1 MSRTGKL
8 QNQVR
13 MLEQKLAA
21 LTTPPSL
28 EAKNLSGY
36 DGANQSIRRGRIHWQ
51 TLETR
56 KELDSFSRDELLR
69 RCRWLRANVGLVKG
83 LVKNGSMLVGWMTP
97 QARTADQE
105 WNDLADKNFKMRAMT
120 KGVFDAGGKFN
131 FKTAQRM
138 IMQRALCDGDILTLF
153 TETPSAGARVAFYEA
168 HQLRNPSRSSQDW
181 FDGILSD
188 DQGRH
193 LVYGLSNGKDVKTF
207 SARDA
212 CYFGWF
218 ESPGHNRAHPPL
230 SHAVNHAVDI
240 TEVWADTKHGIKNS
254 ARLGIVSEFETGAR
268 NTRQVNGMTAALPG
282 GTPSSQ
288 DAGNGKKVR
297 TEEIWGGG
305 QMQYG
310 EPGEKFKILSD
321 SRPHPNQGLFI
332 DELVRDISMGY
343 GLPPEVIHK
352 MAKLT
357 GPGVRFV
364 MEFAGRWIEDW
375 QLELIDWCQRY
386 WVYHM
391 SKEIKAGRLPVP
403 KDDMWMLGVEWTPRR
418 SLTIDRGKDGKQRLD
433 EIDAGA
439 GTLADWYADV
449 DGADWKMKVRQ
460 RIAEV
465 KFAMDEC
472 SLNGMAYTDVFR
484 VRQGAAGPP
493 KAESP
498 KPDPEEQEE
507 EEDDEE

>member
-1 MSRTGKL
+1 MASNGKL
-8 QNQVR
+8 KKKIAQ
-13 MLEQKLAA
+13 LEQQLAGA
-21 LTTPPSL
+21 VGQVPGIDAQS
-28 EAKNLSGY
+28 LSGY
-36 DGANQSIRRGRIHWQ
+36 DGANRSIRRGRVHWQ
-51 TLETR
+51 SLETR
-56 KELDSFSRDELLR
+56 LELDSFSRDELLR

-83 LVKNGSMLVGWMTP
+83 LVKNGSMLVGWMIP
-97 QARTADQE
+97 QARTTDEEWNPLADQ
-105 WNDLADKNFKMRAMT
+105 NFKARAMS
-120 KGVFDAGGKFN
+120 KSVFDAGGKFN

-138 IMQRALCDGDILTLF
+138 VLQRALCDGDLLTLF
-153 TETPSAGARVAFYEA
+153 SETESKGARVAFYEA
-168 HQLRNPSRSSQDW
+168 HQLRNPERSDKTKW
-181 FDGILSD
+181 NDGILTD
-188 DQGRH
+188 GAGRH
-193 LVYGLSNGKDVKTF
+193 LAYGLGRGKNVQTY

-254 ARLGIVSEFETGAR
+254 ARFGVVSEFAAGAKNSR
-268 NTRQVNGMTAALPG
+268 TLNGMTAAIPG
-282 GTPSSQ
+282 GI
-288 DAGNGKKVR
+288 AGTAETADGKKVK

-305 QMQYG
+305 QMPVG
-310 EPGEKFKILSD
+310 EPGESFKILTD
-321 SRPHPNQGLFI
+321 GRPHPNQGMFI
-332 DELVRDISMGY
+332 DDLVRDISMGY

-375 QLELIDWCQRY
+375 QLELVDWCQRY

-391 SKEIKAGRLPVP
+391 AKEIKAGRLPVP
-403 KDDMWMLGVEWTPRR
+403 NDDNWMLGVSWTPRR

-439 GTLADWYADV
+439 GTLADWYSDV
-449 DGADWKMKVRQ
+449 DGEDWRAKVKQ

-465 KFAMDEC
+465 KFASDEC
-472 SLNGMAYTDVFR
+472 AKSGMAYTDVFR
-484 VRQGAAGPP
+484 VRQGAAAVPS
-493 KAESP
+493 AESP
-498 KPDPEEQEE
+498 PPPEPDPEE
-507 EEDDEE
+507 EDA

>member
-1 MSRTGKL
+1 MAKKGKMRK
-8 QNQVR
+8 QV
-13 MLEQKLAA
+13 AA
-21 LTTPPSL
+21 LEKQLAGITAPGAEPMS
-28 EAKNLSGY
+28 LSGY
-36 DGANQSIRRGRIHWQ
+36 DGANRSIRRGRIHWQ

-97 QARTADQE
+97 QARTTDEA
-105 WNDLADKNFKMRAMT
+105 WNELADKNFKMRAMT
-120 KGVFDAGGKFN
+120 KSVFDAGGKFN

-138 IMQRALCDGDILTLF
+138 IMQRVLCDGDILTLF
-153 TETPSAGARVAFYEA
+153 TETPSKGARVAFYEA
-168 HQLRNPSRSSQDW
+168 HQLRNPDRAKAEW
-181 FDGILSD
+181 YDGIMSD
-188 DQGRH
+188 GSGRH
-193 LVYGLSNGKDVKTF
+193 MVYGLANGKDVQTF

-254 ARLGIVSEFETGAR
+254 ARLGVVSEFDAGQK
-268 NTRQVNGMTAALPG
+268 NTRTVNGMTAAIPG
-282 GTPSSQ
+282 GTPATQ
-288 DAGNGKKVR
+288 DGGDGKKVK
-297 TEEIWGGG
+297 TEEIWGGA
-305 QMQYG
+305 QMQVG
-310 EPGEKFKILSD
+310 EPGEKFKILTD
-321 SRPHPNQGLFI
+321 GRPHPNQGVFI
-332 DELVRDISMGY
+332 DDLVRDISMGY

-352 MAKLT
+352 MAKLS

-375 QLELIDWCQRY
+375 QLELVDWCHRY

-403 KDDMWMLGVEWTPRR
+403 NDDAWMLGVEWTPRR

-460 RIAEV
+460 RVTEV
-465 KFAMDEC
+465 KYAMDEC
-472 SLNGMAYTDVFR
+472 ERNGMSYTDVFR
-484 VRQGAAGPP
+484 VRQGAAGPGEA
-493 KAESP
+493 KS
-498 KPDPEEQEE
+498 PDPETEP
-507 EEDDEE
+507 EDLDDD